1 MQAARL
7 GHKEAGDESPELSL
21 SLLLHLLLVLSIGQ
35 IQLGVSGQGKWL
47 MWSISEKKSWVE
59 KDR

>member
-7 GHKEAGDESPELSL
+7 EHKEAGDESPELSL
-21 SLLLHLLLVLSIGQ
+21 SLLLHLLLVSIGQ
-35 IQLGVSGQGKWL
+35 IQLGVSGQGRWL

-59 KDR
+59 KGR